1 VNEEPLASC
10 DFLGMD
16 ASCVV
21 DTTQTQV
28 SGGQL
33 IKLMLWFD
41 NEWAFTNRMVDIAIA
56 MSKFSD
62 DQPSI
67 RQTNAN

>member
-1 VNEEPLASC
+1 
-10 DFLGMD
+10 M
-16 ASCVV
+16 
-21 DTTQTQV
+21 TQTQV

-41 NEWAFTNRMVDIAIA
+41 NEWAFANRMVDIAIA

-62 DQPSI
+62 DQASI
-67 RQTNAN
+67 KQTNAN